1 MREKKYQVFVSST
14 YTDLKEERQ
23 AAVEAILSSGHIP
36 AGMELF
42 SAGDETQMTVIKRW
56 IDESDIYML
65 IHGGRYGSI
74 EPKSGKSYTHLEFEY
89 ALQQA
94 KPMFAVVI
102 SDAALEGKV
111 KIEGTGVLEM
121 NNQQQLSLFRTEV
134 TSRLVRFWDDK
145 KDIKLAIHE
154 TISDFSHSKELIG
167 WVRADNVVNTALLAD
182 EIASLSKE
190 NADLREKILNTP
202 KDISPQYFGMS
213 YDELIVLINQE
224 ELLNGFNSSEII
236 DFLYESGYRF
246 TEGLTYPTDPEEKI
260 IKLLKRVGIV
270 INVNST
276 RFRFTDEGHSFYL
289 RLRLKIN
296 ETPPIL

>member
-1 MREKKYQVFVSST
+1 M
-14 YTDLKEERQ
+14 
-23 AAVEAILSSGHIP
+23 
-36 AGMELF
+36 
-42 SAGDETQMTVIKRW
+42 
-56 IDESDIYML
+56 
-65 IHGGRYGSI
+65 
-74 EPKSGKSYTHLEFEY
+74 
-89 ALQQA
+89 
-94 KPMFAVVI
+94 
-102 SDAALEGKV
+102 
-111 KIEGTGVLEM
+111 
-121 NNQQQLSLFRTEV
+121 
-134 TSRLVRFWDDK
+134 
-145 KDIKLAIHE
+145 
-154 TISDFSHSKELIG
+154 
-167 WVRADNVVNTALLAD
+167 
-182 EIASLSKE
+182 SKE
-190 NADLREKILNTP
+190 NAELREKILNTP
-202 KDISPQYFGMS
+202 KDVSPQYFGMS